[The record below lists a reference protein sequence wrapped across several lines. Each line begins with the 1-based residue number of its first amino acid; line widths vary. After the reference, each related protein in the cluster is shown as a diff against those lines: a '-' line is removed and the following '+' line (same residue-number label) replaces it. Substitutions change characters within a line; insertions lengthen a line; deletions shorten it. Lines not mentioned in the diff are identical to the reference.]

1 MIKIENVMTV
11 GWEPAIRGMRNPMN
25 SWDRSDTLFFDYACD
40 DDDVVCHDILKHT
53 HRIVP
58 SDWTDDIFRGLRI
71 GQNDMKLMKS
81 LVAGGPV
88 HAKFRRMIVVY
99 VDITAP
105 LYWWH
110 DMDIYKVGI
119 VKNSCSTKHKIHAK
133 TFKESDFSTDHTGSA
148 HGTLLN
154 VIDILNIARN
164 RFLDTKGKAHW
175 YAMQSVLPWCY
186 NQKATMMF
194 NYEVLANIYHSR
206 KDHKLDE
213 FREFCKWIET
223 LPYAKELII
232 GQTVEDL
239 PTSPLLDPKYNGGE

>member
-25 SWDRSDTLFFDYACD
+25 SWDKSDSLFLNYYDEE
-40 DDDVVCHDILKHT
+40 T
-53 HRIVP
+53 NSIVAYDL
-58 SDWTDDIFRGLRI
+58 SHNTTEIDSWTNSIAWTEAGVNI
-71 GQNDMKLMKS
+71 GPNDLKLMKS

-88 HAKFRRMIVVY
+88 HAKFRRMVVVY

-133 TFKESDFSTDHTGSA
+133 TFEESDFSTDHIGASTWLFYSA
-148 HGTLLN
+148 IR
-154 VIDILNIARN
+154 VLNIARDK
-164 RFLDTKGKAHW
+164 FLATKDKAYW
-175 YAMQSVLPWCY
+175 YTMQSILPWCY

-213 FREFCKWIET
+213 FKDFCKWVET

-232 GQTVEDL
+232 G
-239 PTSPLLDPKYNGGE
+239 GE